1 MDPTVAISVKLR
13 CRLRRGGSVGF
24 KLASEIEKV
33 IVLSNQVVKHAS
45 AKNHGGESSYPIL
58 KVFLHRVLIALLSSV
73 TQGS

>member
-58 KVFLHRVLIALLSSV
+58 
-73 TQGS
+73 